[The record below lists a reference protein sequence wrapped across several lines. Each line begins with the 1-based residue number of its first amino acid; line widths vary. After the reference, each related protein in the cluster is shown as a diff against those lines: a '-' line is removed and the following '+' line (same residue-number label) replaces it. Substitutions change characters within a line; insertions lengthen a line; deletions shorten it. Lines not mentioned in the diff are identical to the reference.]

1 MKKKTALRGQIDCT
15 LHGWVRARG
24 RFTRLL
30 GVAIIGTVWGT
41 TVPFAAI
48 GAPTAPCAPPY
59 RLWITD
65 LGMIPDPVYQG
76 KPIKQWK
83 ATLQS
88 GYSADCLSALEV
100 LEGDQSAS
108 TQVPYQIT
116 PGRAHYTLQADR
128 RYQFKAQDVC
138 FQVAVNTQ
146 NTRTPIAPL
155 DPQKRFCARYR
166 AQPPPGGWSLK

>member
-1 MKKKTALRGQIDCT
+1 MISELWRPTM
-15 LHGWVRARG
+15 VRAKRI
-24 RFTRLL
+24 LAM
-30 GVAIIGTVWGT
+30 AIIGAMCESILS
-41 TVPFAAI
+41 FAAL
-48 GAPTAPCAPPY
+48 GAPPACAPPY

-76 KPIKQWK
+76 RPIQQWK
-83 ATLQS
+83 VTLES
-88 GYSADCLSALEV
+88 GYSTDCLSALEV

-128 RYQFKAQDVC
+128 RYQFRAQDVC
-138 FQVAVNTQ
+138 FQVAVNVQ
-146 NTRTPIAPL
+146 NTRTLIAPL

-166 AQPPPGGWSLK
+166 PQPPPGGWSLK